1 MEWLSGELA
10 EASNENDDLAI
21 DLLIS
26 KIGSTSTDKSTK
38 IKVTRTRFQP
48 SGKPQCR
55 RQLLS
60 LALNV
65 KIGLL

>member
-1 MEWLSGELA
+1 MAFRELA
-10 EASNENDDLAI
+10 EASNENDLVKDI
-21 DLLIS
+21 FVS